1 MKKRKRK
8 NAASVKDH
16 QGAADALHKATTYLD
31 EALKH
36 VNGRV
41 PATEIDGLL
50 RAKKYARDAGSM
62 LEDRM
67 FRDHGSDR
75 ESMGTYYPRD
85 RIVPPG
91 EALIDA
97 MMTMQLD
104 YEGLARIADTR
115 GDPAGADAWR
125 LVVEGIAHVMRL
137 HREACAHQTETP

>member
-91 EALIDA
+91 GDSSPATRRHHE
-97 MMTMQLD
+97 
-104 YEGLARIADTR
+104 LACRR
-115 GDPAGADAWR
+115 RHELAGRVGRVAWPVPS
-125 LVVEGIAHVMRL
+125 LGSGW
-137 HREACAHQTETP
+137 